1 MPAQSNDNATL
12 VNNAYTL
19 FYSDGWKEYLH
30 CSNDSVAVQFAQ
42 RTLDIDGL
50 TDLVE
55 VVRYADGDAVRV
67 WWRK

>member
-1 MPAQSNDNATL
+1 MPAQSNNNATL
-12 VNNAYTL
+12 ANNAYTL
-19 FYSDGWKEYLH
+19 VYSDGWKEYLY

-55 VVRYADGDAVRV
+55 VVRHTDGSEVRV
-67 WWRK
+67 WWNK